1 MVYAIISLILFSTL
15 QLFIFIA
22 KKTRIIDIPNHRS
35 SHKNITIRGGGI
47 IFPISVLLIP
57 FIINFQNYFF
67 LIGLILIS
75 TISFID
81 DIKPLSVKIRFSF
94 QLAAIILMLVD
105 IGPNYIPFWIWPILI
120 IAIAGVI
127 NAFNFMDGI
136 NGITGTYSLSIII
149 SIWVINTYLLF
160 FIDNELLITVSI
172 SILIFLFYNFRKKA
186 ICFAGDIGSVSIS
199 YILIFIIIKLIV
211 ILDNPIFIVFFA
223 VYGIDSTLTIII
235 RLKNKE
241 NIFEAHR
248 KHLYQ
253 LFSNELKV
261 PHIIISSIYALIQFS
276 ICGIIIYMVKN
287 IDSQL
292 MIWLITLGILLILT
306 SGYFYIR
313 NRITTRFS

>member
-22 KKTRIIDIPNHRS
+22 KKTSIIDIPNHRS

-47 IFPISVLLIP
+47 IFPISLLLIP
-57 FIINFQNYFF
+57 FMVNFQNYFF
-67 LIGLILIS
+67 LTGLVIIS

-81 DIKPLSVKIRFSF
+81 DIKPLSVKLRFLF
-94 QLAAIILMLVD
+94 QLIAIILMLID
-105 IGPNYIPFWIWPILI
+105 IGSNYIPFWIWPILI
-120 IAIAGVI
+120 IVIAGVI

-136 NGITGTYSLSIII
+136 NGITGTYSLSII
-149 SIWVINTYLLF
+149 SSLWLINNYLLF
-160 FIDNELLITVSI
+160 FIDNELLVTISI

-186 ICFAGDIGSVSIS
+186 ICFAGDVGSVSIA
-199 YILIFIIIKLIV
+199 YILIFLIIKLIV
-211 ILDNPIFIVFFA
+211 FSNNLIFILFFA
-223 VYGIDSTLTIII
+223 VYGIDSILTIII

-276 ICGIIIYMVKN
+276 ICGAIIYMVKN
-287 IDSQL
+287 IESQL
-292 MIWLITLGILLILT
+292 TIWITVIGILIILT

-313 NRITTRFS
+313 NRITARFS

>member
-22 KKTRIIDIPNHRS
+22 KKTSIIDIPNHRS

-47 IFPISVLLIP
+47 IFPISLLLIP
-57 FIINFQNYFF
+57 FMVNFQNYFF
-67 LIGLILIS
+67 LLGLVIIS

-81 DIKPLSVKIRFSF
+81 DIKPLSVKLRFLF
-94 QLAAIILMLVD
+94 QLIAIILMLID
-105 IGPNYIPFWIWPILI
+105 IGSNYIPFWIWPILI
-120 IAIAGVI
+120 IVIAGVI

-136 NGITGTYSLSIII
+136 NGITGTYSLSII
-149 SIWVINTYLLF
+149 SSLWLINNYLLF
-160 FIDNELLITVSI
+160 FIDNELLVTVSI

-186 ICFAGDIGSVSIS
+186 ICFAGDVGSVSIA
-199 YILIFIIIKLIV
+199 YILIFLIIKLIV
-211 ILDNPIFIVFFA
+211 FSNNLIFILFFA
-223 VYGIDSTLTIII
+223 VYGIDSILTIII

-253 LFSNELKV
+253 LFSNELKA

-276 ICGIIIYMVKN
+276 ICGVIIYMVKN

-292 MIWLITLGILLILT
+292 TIWITAIGILIILT